1 MAKWLHAR
9 TVVEDKAVSKAASG
23 FEKKFDRFEEAFDA
37 LKWLLARKC
46 DSVKS
51 GIRTVERTTYYLYQ
65 QASDPLAE
73 TPSIIV
79 LYTFD
84 DNEVRLIAIN
94 AEKTKSDANTI
105 EDDL

>member
-9 TVVEDKAVSKAASG
+9 TVVEDNDVLKASLG
-23 FEKKFDRFEEAFDA
+23 FEKKFNRFDEAFEA

-46 DSVKS
+46 DAVNSV
-51 GIRTVERTTYYLYQ
+51 IRTEGGTTYHLYQ

-84 DNEVRLIAIN
+84 DNEIRLIAIN
-94 AEKTKSDANTI
+94 AEKAKSDTDTI
-105 EDDL
+105 EDEI